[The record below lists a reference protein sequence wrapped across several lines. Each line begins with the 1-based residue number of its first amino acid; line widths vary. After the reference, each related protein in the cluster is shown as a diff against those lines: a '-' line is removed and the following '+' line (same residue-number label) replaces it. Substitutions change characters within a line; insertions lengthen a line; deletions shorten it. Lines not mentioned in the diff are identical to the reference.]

1 MVIFLRDVDN
11 TWLVINFEYSLYGSA
26 KLNFRAASFPGF
38 AWPKTTLTPETEHGL
53 TSEFGMGSGGSR
65 ALWPAYPN
73 IFAEYE
79 FIKLSLRLKLLCQLG
94 NLYNL
99 I

>member
-1 MVIFLRDVDN
+1 MMVIFLRDVDN

-38 AWPKTTLTPETEHGL
+38 AWPKTTLTPETERGL

-65 ALWPAYPN
+65 ALWPAYPTTLV
-73 IFAEYE
+73 EYE
-79 FIKLSLRLKLLCQLG
+79 FIKFSLR
-94 NLYNL
+94 
-99 I
+99 